1 MNFKTLQIDDLLQ
14 SDRESIDSAWN
25 QLEQTI
31 DQMEKNLN
39 HWKELQIDL
48 NSIEQDLELIIC
60 ENSLKSNHFSI
71 NEIQIRLE
79 DISNH
84 CQSLS
89 LSNPQTHVFLEKIN
103 QINQRINNHD
113 ANIANGFHQ
122 SQVG

>member
-1 MNFKTLQIDDLLQ
+1 MLQP
-14 SDRESIDSAWN
+14 DRESIDSAWN

-60 ENSLKSNHFSI
+60 ENSFISKQSDHLSM
-71 NEIQIRLE
+71 NEIQLRLE

-84 CQSLS
+84 CQTLS
-89 LSNPQTHVFLEKIN
+89 LSHPQTHVFLEKIN
-103 QINQRINNHD
+103 RINNHD
-113 ANIANGFHQ
+113 AFLSNIANGFHQ